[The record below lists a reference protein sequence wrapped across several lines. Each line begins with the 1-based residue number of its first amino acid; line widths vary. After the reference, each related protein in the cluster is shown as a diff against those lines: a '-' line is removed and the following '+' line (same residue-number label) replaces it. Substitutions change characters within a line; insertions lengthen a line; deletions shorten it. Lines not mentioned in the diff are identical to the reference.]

1 MRTLSLTALTC
12 WRSKPLGLLCRLCFC
27 RWAGC
32 WRRLVRFW
40 FGVGWPGRSVLGV
53 FLVVWPAPA
62 CFAGGPVRRC
72 PWGVF
77 RGVSPAWLAGGA
89 GRVLLGLG
97 PALLVGSAAAA
108 LGGGFVVCLVVL
120 FRLFFASF

>member
-1 MRTLSLTALTC
+1 MFLSLGWLLA
-12 WRSKPLGLLCRLCFC
+12 PLG
-27 RWAGC
+27 AG
-32 WRRLVRFW
+32 LVRGGLAW
-40 FGVGWPGRSVLGV
+40 AVGPWVFPGGLARSSVFCWWARPSVPLG
-53 FLVVWPAPA
+53 
-62 CFAGGPVRRC
+62 G
-72 PWGVF
+72 F